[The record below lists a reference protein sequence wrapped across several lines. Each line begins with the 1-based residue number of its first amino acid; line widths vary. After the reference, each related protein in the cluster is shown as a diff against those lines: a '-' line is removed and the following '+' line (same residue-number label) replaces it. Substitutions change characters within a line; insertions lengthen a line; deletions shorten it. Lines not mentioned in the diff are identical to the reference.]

1 MKLIDS
7 KMQSS
12 MVGTLAQ
19 KKNLYYLSKLVT
31 NVIRVLQFRSNS
43 SIYTRANAQ
52 IKCIVTI
59 KCMIKYC
66 SLPFNNMMENVCIWC
81 DRFRAHFQP
90 HYSVKSCYYRLVLY
104 TLRTILPYSCL
115 RGVLRSFQVFLE
127 ILRSRGVSSRLSDV

>member
-1 MKLIDS
+1 
-7 KMQSS
+7 

-66 SLPFNNMMENVCIWC
+66 SLPFNNMMENVCI
-81 DRFRAHFQP
+81 
-90 HYSVKSCYYRLVLY
+90 
-104 TLRTILPYSCL
+104 
-115 RGVLRSFQVFLE
+115 
-127 ILRSRGVSSRLSDV
+127 